1 MMFSANSKNSFQKK
15 KRLMFAYCTSIFE
28 VQGCNLKYYLKRG
41 LNVYCIVLKRQADL
55 YNQTRW

>member
-1 MMFSANSKNSFQKK
+1 
-15 KRLMFAYCTSIFE
+15 MFAYCTFIFE
-28 VQGCNLKYYLKRG
+28 VQGYNLKYYLKRG

>member
-1 MMFSANSKNSFQKK
+1 MMFSANSKSSFQKK
-15 KRLMFAYCTSIFE
+15 KTLMFAYCTFIFE
-28 VQGCNLKYYLKRG
+28 VQGYNLKYYLKRG